1 MGPMMISLPEPMKA
15 VIDVRVKMGYVAP
28 QAMTAVP

>member
-1 MGPMMISLPEPMKA
+1 MMISLPEPMKA
-15 VIDVRVKMGYVAP
+15 VVEIRVKMGCMAP